1 MKRLLPLLL
10 LSATAFAADNSGVWT
25 ISGDIQ
31 GYDLAESCTFTQTA
45 DKIAGPCK
53 IEGVMRDT
61 TGTIDGKKIT
71 FSQPGEY
78 NGQALT
84 LTFTGFLDDKNVFR
98 GSVDVQPLNV
108 TGTFSLQKAE
118 VKP

>member
-1 MKRLLPLLL
+1 MKRLLSLCF

-31 GYDLAESCTFTQTA
+31 GYDLEESCTFTQTA

-53 IEGVMRDT
+53 IEGTTRDT

-71 FSQPGEY
+71 FTQPGEY

-84 LTFTGFLDDKNVFR
+84 LTFIGFLDDKSVFH

-108 TGTFSLQKAE
+108 TGTFSLKKEE